1 LAIPLPDAD
10 LVQLASRG
18 QVGAEFAMVV
28 AFLFALGVM
37 GVQFVGLGLSAAKV
51 SHAAQEAAFVGGS
64 SLEAASDRTACWAV
78 AGGLAQPKDHADAAI
93 CQTVLENLGDVDP
106 NMVTVSVSPSSLV
119 ERGKHAL
126 IHVRVTYRQPVG
138 SPLLRAFLGE
148 TVVTSS
154 DAWSQ

>member
-1 LAIPLPDAD
+1 
-10 LVQLASRG
+10 
-18 QVGAEFAMVV
+18 MVI
-28 AFLFALGVM
+28 AFLFALGMM

-51 SHAAQEAAFVGGS
+51 SHAAQEAAYVGGS

-78 AGGLAQPKDHADAAI
+78 TGDLPHSKDYADAPI

-106 NMVTVSVSPSSLV
+106 NLVSVSVSPSSLV
-119 ERGKHAL
+119 ERGKHTP
-126 IHVRVTYRQPVG
+126 IHVTVTYRQPIS

-148 TVVTSS
+148 TFVATS

>member
-1 LAIPLPDAD
+1 
-10 LVQLASRG
+10 
-18 QVGAEFAMVV
+18 MVI
-28 AFLFALGVM
+28 AFLFALGMM

-51 SHAAQEAAFVGGS
+51 SHAAQEAAYVGGS

-78 AGGLAQPKDHADAAI
+78 TGGLPHSKDYADAPI

-106 NMVTVSVSPSSLV
+106 NLVSVSVSPSSLV
-119 ERGKHAL
+119 ERGKHTP
-126 IHVRVTYRQPVG
+126 IHVTVTYRQPIG

-148 TVVTSS
+148 TFVGTS